1 MGGKITITENWRS
14 NGGIK
19 FAGNLSTT
27 AITVETL
34 KRIADLEAKMEQAD
48 ALLGRILVLEERF
61 EMMEGKASRM
71 EEWWVAMKTKTEQDR
86 RETRTGMDAMEEAM
100 KKGNDERER

>member
-1 MGGKITITENWRS
+1 MADDGG
-14 NGGIK
+14 G
-19 FAGNLSTT
+19 AGNLSTT
-27 AITVETL
+27 AIMVETL

-61 EMMEGKASRM
+61 ETMEGKAS
-71 EEWWVAMKTKTEQDR
+71 WVAMKTKTEQDR